1 MNKYEQLIEHIINDD
16 EAKARALFHQIVVER
31 SREIYESLMDEAPGA
46 DQEGPADLLAAVEQE
61 IARPG
66 SSTDNLRDVLNATFG
81 SNRSPEFKKARAVI
95 GKYLDLVDTADV
107 GSGEDGIAPMGGGN
121 ISRHIQQHDLTDY
134 LQHAA
139 AMLDKVGKGSM
150 GEAVSN
156 NQVEDLTAEVT
167 GDEEGMHEADD
178 DMDMPGDDMD
188 GAPGDDL
195 GDLDG
200 DMGSDSDAPA
210 TKSDIMDLESAI
222 DELKAE
228 FDRLMNDVDQDGDGD
243 HDMED
248 HDAEDADSD
257 DEESGEEP
265 GEDDDESDDEAG
277 KNPFAEGKKAKK
289 ANMTEAERIREYVEK
304 VGTDWDKGAYKGP
317 KGENVG
323 TGNKS
328 ERQGEKNT
336 KSPVAGKNDMGGTTA
351 NILSGKGATE
361 ATPDGQRPNG
371 KAGGFLKSPQEIDVA
386 KRNVNKPGGNKG
398 AQNYYDTKASAKS
411 GEQSVNANSPLN
423 GAPGRAK

>member
-31 SREIYESLMDEAPGA
+31 SREIYESLMDEDP
-46 DQEGPADLLAAVEQE
+46 
-61 IARPG
+61 
-66 SSTDNLRDVLNATFG
+66 
-81 SNRSPEFKKARAVI
+81 
-95 GKYLDLVDTADV
+95 
-107 GSGEDGIAPMGGGN
+107 
-121 ISRHIQQHDLTDY
+121 
-134 LQHAA
+134 
-139 AMLDKVGKGSM
+139 
-150 GEAVSN
+150 AVSD
-156 NQVEDLTAEVT
+156 NQVEDLTAEVA

-178 DMDMPGDDMD
+178 DMDMDMPGDDMG

-200 DMGSDSDAPA
+200 DMDSMGGDSDAPA

-228 FDRLMNDVDQDGDGD
+228 FDRLMNDVDQDSDGD
-243 HDMED
+243 HDMDD
-248 HDAEDADSD
+248 HDAEDMDAD
-257 DEESGEEP
+257 DEESGEESDE
-265 GEDDDESDDEAG
+265 EDEESDEEDEAG

-289 ANMTEAERIREYVEK
+289 ADMTEAERIREYVEK

-323 TGNKS
+323 TGAKS

-361 ATPDGQRPNG
+361 AAPDGQRPNG